1 MRGSRNRLSWFAV
14 LGLGAVVAAPPAPA
28 WADPPPPTPP
38 ITVPRPEDRKP
49 ALVGSRAPKL
59 KATAHNGEA
68 IDLGKM
74 KGQLVAVYF
83 YPKDDTPGCTKQACD
98 IRDNWQKLQDA
109 GVKVIG
115 VSTQDNESHKA
126 FASKHNLPFPLL
138 ADDKGK
144 IASDFGVPIVDG
156 KAKRMTFLVG
166 KDGKIKHVWE
176 AAATTGHAAEI
187 LSVVQ
192 AEAAPK

>member
-1 MRGSRNRLSWFAV
+1 MRGSRNGLLSSSALFVALGFAV
-14 LGLGAVVAAPPAPA
+14 GAGPLPA
-28 WADPPPPTPP
+28 WAEPPPPTPP
-38 ITVPRPEDRKP
+38 VTVPRPEDRKP

-59 KATAHNGEA
+59 KETAHNGEA
-68 IDLGKM
+68 IELGKL
-74 KGQLVAVYF
+74 KGQLVVIYF

-144 IASDFGVPIVDG
+144 IASDFGVPVVNG
-156 KAKRMTFLVG
+156 KAKRMSFLVG

-192 AEAAPK
+192 AQK